1 MLRYTGCLFV
11 SIGEPVPYKQ
21 PKSPYWWV
29 NRTYK
34 GVGRVQK
41 SAGTSNRAEARKMES
56 MLDRLY
62 TTGKGKFIEELRNGL
77 YTLPWLYTK
86 DCAGELETMVT
97 STTVRPFDDI
107 VSWVR
112 DNKKYAATTKS
123 TYLSCIRQV
132 TAQFPGKT
140 VHDMPQVLRD
150 FRGRCLN
157 RAVPI
162 TRSFNQTRSI
172 FQAYTH
178 AIDGK
183 YKHLWTEITNVPP
196 ISYDVEVG
204 RKLSYVEVR
213 ELTKTLMYPNSRRSY
228 DDAAIMWT
236 LVLTGFRKSEYTG
249 SWDCFDDRIAVECAK
264 QRQSRMKLRT
274 VPLLRHS
281 IGDVFVDGDR
291 SFVNLQGVSF
301 EYTRPIDPGTGFQS
315 FERRL
320 RRLAGHTITPH
331 DFRHTYR
338 RWLELAGVPAA
349 RIEHY
354 MGHKV
359 NTGDAKLV
367 YAAYDEESI
376 QPFVGA
382 DAALVNSWMAA
393 QEEDYRRNYN
403 RQDVEFHDNPNP
415 AIDREQSA
423 LLFRK
428 TPKKRAPR
436 PRRAPT
442 QMSRHSAK
450 YLT

>member
-1 MLRYTGCLFV
+1 
-11 SIGEPVPYKQ
+11 
-21 PKSPYWWV
+21 
-29 NRTYK
+29 
-34 GVGRVQK
+34 
-41 SAGTSNRAEARKMES
+41 

-97 STTVRPFDDI
+97 STTVRPFEDI
-107 VSWVR
+107 MTWIR
-112 DNKKYAATTKS
+112 DSKKYAPTTKA

-132 TAQFPGKT
+132 SARFPGKK
-140 VHDMPQVLRD
+140 VHDMAQMLRD
-150 FRGRCLN
+150 FREYCLN

-228 DDAAIMWT
+228 DDVAIMWS

-249 SWDCFDDRIAVECAK
+249 SWDCFEDRISVECAK
-264 QRQSRMKLRT
+264 QRQSRMKRRT
-274 VPLLRHS
+274 VPLLLHTIS
-281 IGDVFVDGDR
+281 DVFVDGDR
-291 SFVNLQGVSF
+291 SFVYLQQVSF
-301 EYTRPIDPGTGFQS
+301 AHLRPIDPGTGFQS
-315 FERRL
+315 FERRMRKL
-320 RRLAGHTITPH
+320 TGHTITPH

-338 RWLELAGVPAA
+338 RWLELAGVAA
-349 RIEHY
+349 GRIEHY
-354 MGHKV
+354 LGHKI
-359 NTGDAKLV
+359 NTGDAKIV

-376 QPFVGA
+376 LPFIET
-382 DAALVNSWMAA
+382 DATMVNSWLAA
-393 QEEDYRRNYN
+393 QEDHYCRNYN
-403 RQDVEFHDNPNP
+403 RHDIEFQDNADP
-415 AIDREQSA
+415 AIDRQKPA
-423 LLFRK
+423 LVFKK
-428 TPKKRAPR
+428 TPQKRAAR

-442 QMSRHSAK
+442 QVAVSTS
-450 YLT
+450 